1 MEEFLKVKANINEN
15 DLRGL
20 KSDFDNDYLGTWA
33 DLAKKNI
40 FFKQT
45 FNEILDDSA
54 KPHYKWFL
62 DGKTNVSYN
71 CLDVHLK
78 DKAEK
83 TALIFED
90 ELGEIQKFTYREL
103 HEQVVRFSAYL
114 KDLGI
119 KKGDRVC
126 IYMSLCPESIIAMQA
141 CLRIGAIHSVVFAG
155 FSAHALR
162 DRINELEAKLLITQN
177 AFIRRNK
184 KIELFKCAHE
194 ALIENQSVTDLIL
207 FDRVSGDQ
215 DLDEST
221 NTLKKS
227 LRLKIH
233 KPLEDLLVDKYAD
246 IQKLSTLEPEW
257 LESNETSFILYTSGS
272 TGKPKGIE
280 HGTAGYIL
288 WAKLSSNWVFD
299 LKDEDIFWCTADIGW
314 ITGHTYVA
322 YGPLAN
328 GATQVIYEGAPN
340 FPDKNQFWKLIEK
353 YKVSIFYTAPTA
365 IRAFEQWGLEHIEKH
380 DLSSLRLLG
389 SVGEPIGSE
398 TWKWFYEHIGKSKCP
413 IVDTWWQT
421 ETGGIMITTLPRVQ
435 NAKPGIAGPALP
447 GIHAEISDDSLLHIS
462 KPWPSMLKGIYKN
475 PERYKKAYWSLIQ
488 DSYLPGDLAT
498 IDEDAY
504 ICIGG
509 RNDDVINISGHR
521 LGTAEIETALAKH
534 DSVLESAVVA
544 IPHKIKGQGLVCF
557 VVSSNNSS
565 DLSDLLAAHIASEIG
580 AHAKPER
587 VITCT
592 ALPKTRSGK
601 VMRRLLQDL
610 AQGKDIIGD
619 ISTLEDKS
627 VLEGIRES
635 LG

>member
-233 KPLEDLLVDKYAD
+233 KPLEDLLADKYAD

-435 NAKPGIAGPALP
+435 AAKPGIAGPALP

>member
-435 NAKPGIAGPALP
+435 AAKPGIAGPALP

>member
-1 MEEFLKVKANINEN
+1 MEEVLTVKANINEN
-15 DLRGL
+15 DLKAL
-20 KSDFDNDYLGTWA
+20 NSSFDNDYLGTWA
-33 DLAKKNI
+33 NLAKENI
-40 FFKQT
+40 FFKET
-45 FNEILDDSA
+45 FNEILDESD

-62 DGKTNVSYN
+62 GGKTNISYN

-78 DKAEK
+78 DKANK

-90 ELGEIQKFTYREL
+90 ELGEAQTLTYKEL
-103 HEQVVRFSAYL
+103 HEKVVKFSAYL
-114 KDLGI
+114 RDLGI
-119 KKGDRVC
+119 RKGDRIC
-126 IYMSLCPESIIAMQA
+126 IYMSLCPESIIAIQA

-184 KIELFKCAHE
+184 KVELFKFARE
-194 ALIENQSVTDLIL
+194 ALTENQSVTDLIL
-207 FDRVSGDQ
+207 FDRVTGDTE
-215 DLDEST
+215 LDEDT
-221 NTLKKS
+221 NALKKS
-227 LRLKIH
+227 LDIKIH
-233 KPLEDLLVDKYAD
+233 KPIQDLLADKYAD
-246 IQKLSTLEPEW
+246 IQNLTTLEPEW

-280 HGTAGYIL
+280 HGTSGYIL
-288 WAKLSSNWVFD
+288 WAKLSTNWVFD
-299 LKDEDIFWCTADIGW
+299 LKDEDVYWCTADIGW
-314 ITGHTYVA
+314 ITGHTYVT

-340 FPDKNQFWKLIEK
+340 FPDKNQFWNLIEK

-398 TWKWFYEHIGKSKCP
+398 TWKWFYENIGKSKCP

-421 ETGGIMITTLPRVQ
+421 ETGGIMISTLPGVQ
-435 NAKPGIAGPALP
+435 TAKPGIAGPALP
-447 GIHAEISDDSLLHIS
+447 GIHAEISEDSLLHIS

-475 PERYKKAYWSLIQ
+475 PERYKKAYWSLIE

-498 IDEDAY
+498 IDEDSY

-534 DSVLESAVVA
+534 VSVLESAVVA

-557 VVSSNNSS
+557 VVSNNNSG
-565 DLSDLLAAHIASEIG
+565 DLSNLLTAHIASEIG

-587 VITCT
+587 VIACA

-610 AQGKDIIGD
+610 AQGKDISGD

-627 VLEGIRES
+627 VLEAIKSRI
-635 LG
+635 